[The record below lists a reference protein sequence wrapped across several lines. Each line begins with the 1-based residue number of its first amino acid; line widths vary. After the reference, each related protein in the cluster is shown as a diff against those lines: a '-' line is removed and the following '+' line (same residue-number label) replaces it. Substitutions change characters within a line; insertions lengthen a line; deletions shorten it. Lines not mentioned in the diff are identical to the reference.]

1 MPSLKGLI
9 DRLYTRKEG
18 TCTWYWVSPKAQGHS
33 YTSIRPSQC
42 GKPVVSGAFLGVLVG
57 GTTLSNR
64 DVSFSSM
71 FAGEGGLLG
80 PPERLSGTSSS

>member
-1 MPSLKGLI
+1 MTGVLNG
-9 DRLYTRKEG
+9 G
-18 TCTWYWVSPKAQGHS
+18 GGACTGCWVPPKAQGHS

-42 GKPVVSGAFLGVLVG
+42 GKPVVSGVILGVLVG
-57 GTTLSNR
+57 GTTLSNT

-80 PPERLSGTSSS
+80 PPERLSWTSS